1 MDIAING
8 KILKFNYCSFQDS
21 LKLIRITTKIL
32 KNNVDT
38 LKDILPNIEGIN
50 KVEETLKNDLD
61 FTKIINILLA
71 GLEDKELYDIALSMA
86 GVCIYNNEA
95 INQNFFE
102 IPENRGLFAP
112 IMFHILKNNLSIFFS
127 KIKNIQS

>member
-1 MDIAING
+1 MDIVING

-32 KNNVDT
+32 KNNIDT
-38 LKDILPNIEGIN
+38 LKDILLNADGIDKIE
-50 KVEETLKNDLD
+50 KALKKDLD
-61 FTKIINILLA
+61 LTKIVNILLA
-71 GLEDKELYDIALSMA
+71 GLEDKELYNIALSMA
-86 GVCIYNNEA
+86 SVCIYNNEA

-102 IPENRGLFAP
+102 IPENRGLFVP

>member
-21 LKLIRITTKIL
+21 LRLIRIATKIL
-32 KNNVDT
+32 KNNVDS
-38 LKDILPNIEGIN
+38 LNYILPNTDGIN
-50 KVEETLKNDLD
+50 KVEEAIKKDLD
-61 FTKIINILLA
+61 FSKIINILLA
-71 GLEDKELYDIALSMA
+71 GLEDKELYDVALSMA
-86 GVCIYNNEA
+86 SVCIYNNEA

-112 IMFHILKNNLSIFFS
+112 IMFHVLKNNLSIFFS
-127 KIKNIQS
+127 NIKNIQS

>member
-1 MDIAING
+1 MDITINN

-38 LKDILPNIEGIN
+38 LKDILPNTEGIN

>member
-38 LKDILPNIEGIN
+38 LKDILPNTEGIN
-50 KVEETLKNDLD
+50 KVEETLKEIN
-61 FTKIINILLA
+61 KPIINKYIIDYGNLR
-71 GLEDKELYDIALSMA
+71 DKIRS
-86 GVCIYNNEA
+86 C
-95 INQNFFE
+95 
-102 IPENRGLFAP
+102 
-112 IMFHILKNNLSIFFS
+112 K
-127 KIKNIQS
+127 